1 MADLHDLTDRDL
13 IAEIQRRFDEKAA
26 SIKEMEFMTKKLLEL
41 NERTKE
47 AEAIKSQFLSLI
59 KNEFNNPISSLLNL
73 ASLLALKKHP
83 ERFDEIANM
92 LNMELLRL
100 DFQLKNIFAATE
112 IEAGE
117 IANDYSRIKFTSIYE
132 EVISGFRYLIAD
144 KRLTVN
150 LAKCE
155 DEGFIGDANKLY
167 LILLNLISNA
177 CEFSYP
183 DSKVSV
189 ALKKETAG
197 YLITVEDAGEGI
209 GVEFANEVYNR
220 FTKFSSGKTRAHAG
234 LGLGLS
240 VVRGLVESL
249 DGDVTF
255 ESQEGYTIFKVTLPA
270 VSAEVAESASEGGN
284 EFMFEDFGDAV
295 EM

>member
-1 MADLHDLTDRDL
+1 MADLHEMTDGEL
-13 IAEIQRRFDEKAA
+13 IIEIQRRFDEKTA

-73 ASLLALKKHP
+73 ANVLAGKKHP
-83 ERFDEIANM
+83 DRVDEISNM

-117 IANDYSRIKFTSIYE
+117 IASDFSRIKFSSIYE
-132 EVISGFRYLIAD
+132 EVAGGFRYLIAD
-144 KRLTVN
+144 KRLTVT
-150 LAKCE
+150 LSKCE
-155 DEGFIGDANKLY
+155 DDGFISDANKIY
-167 LILLNLISNA
+167 MILLNLVSNA

-183 DSKVSV
+183 DSKVNV
-189 ALKKETAG
+189 ALTKTAEG
-197 YLITVEDAGEGI
+197 YLMTVEDAGEGI

-255 ESQEGYTIFKVTLPA
+255 ESQEGYTVFKVALPA
-270 VSAEVAESASEGGN
+270 VATDAADSASEGGN
-284 EFMFEDFGDAV
+284 EFMFEDFGNAV

>member
-1 MADLHDLTDRDL
+1 
-13 IAEIQRRFDEKAA
+13 
-26 SIKEMEFMTKKLLEL
+26 MEFMTKKLLEL

-73 ASLLALKKHP
+73 ANVLSSKKHP
-83 ERFDEIANM
+83 DRFDEIANM
-92 LNMELLRL
+92 VNMELLRL

-117 IANDYSRIKFTSIYE
+117 IANDFSRVSFKSIFDETTS
-132 EVISGFRYLIAD
+132 SFKYLVAE
-144 KRLTVN
+144 KRLSVT

-155 DEGFIGDANKLY
+155 DGEFISDANKIY
-167 LILLNLISNA
+167 LILLNLLSNA
-177 CEFSYP
+177 CEFSFP
-183 DSKVSV
+183 DSKVNVS
-189 ALKKETAG
+189 LKKEADRYT
-197 YLITVEDAGEGI
+197 ITVEDTGEGI

-255 ESQEGYTIFKVTLPA
+255 ESQEGYTIFTVTLP
-270 VSAEVAESASEGGN
+270 VVGAEAADSASEGGN